1 MRKIYFFLLT
11 LSFQLTMAQ
20 SDSLVVK
27 VDSLKVDLPWVQ
39 KNKINLDL
47 NEVAFVNWNSGGV
60 NSVSALLGVL
70 STLKYEHEDLD
81 LIWLNTVS
89 GRYGIN
95 KQQVQDVRKTDD
107 LIEINSSLGYK
118 TDSLTNWYYT
128 AKFNFKS
135 QFTNGY
141 AYPNTSKPISK
152 FMAPGYLF
160 FGAGMEY
167 GRNIETF
174 SLYFSPLTLKGT
186 FVLDDD
192 LANAGT
198 FGVEPAIVDDEGNVI
213 VEGEKVRAEVGVL
226 ITKAYETVIF
236 ENIALKN
243 AVSLYTDYFNSF
255 GNIDVNWEINFDF
268 KVNQFVK
275 ATLGSHLKY
284 DNDTKTPIE
293 VIDGE
298 EYAEEGAKVQWKQQ
312 IGIGVTLD
320 F

>member
-1 MRKIYFFLLT
+1 MRNAICLLLLLCANVAT
-11 LSFQLTMAQ
+11 TQT
-20 SDSLVVK
+20 DSLTVK
-27 VDSLKVDLPWVQ
+27 NDTLEIKKPWVQ
-39 KNKINLDL
+39 KNKVNLDV

-70 STLKYEHEDLD
+70 SSLKHEKEG
-81 LIWLNTVS
+81 LIWNNTIS

-95 KQQVQDVRKTDD
+95 KQQAQDVRKTDD

-118 TDSLTNWYYT
+118 KDTLTNWYYT

-135 QFTNGY
+135 QFSNGY
-141 AYPNTSKPISK
+141 SYPNQSKPISK

-160 FGAGMEY
+160 FGTGMEY
-167 GRNIETF
+167 GRDIETF
-174 SLYFSPLTLKGT
+174 SFYFSPLTVKGT

-192 LANAGT
+192 LANAGA
-198 FGVEPAIVDDEGNVI
+198 FGVESAVVNDNGDII
-213 VEGEKVRAEVGVL
+213 KEGEKVRTEVGIL
-226 ITKAYETVIF
+226 ITNAYETVIF

-243 AVSLYTDYFNSF
+243 ALSLYTDYFNSF
-255 GNIDVNWEINFDF
+255 GNVDVNWEINLDF
-268 KVNQFVK
+268 KVNAYVK

-284 DNDTKTPIE
+284 DNDTKTQVE
-293 VIDGE
+293 IDNGE
-298 EYAEEGAKVQWKQQ
+298 ELAEEGAKVQWKQQ